1 MEGRRKGRKRER
13 GERKEGEKEESEG
26 REGREGGVVGEDM
39 AEQGEG
45 MQAPPTFWK

>member
-13 GERKEGEKEESEG
+13 GERKEGEKESEG